1 MEMEVQESD
10 PEHFYVN
17 RTTARSAVVNDHILG
32 EKCHCNQ
39 LRTTDFTVHTVTNNN
54 TIDPDCAMGVSHL
67 PY

>member
-10 PEHFYVN
+10 PEHFYGN
-17 RTTARSAVVNDHILG
+17 RSTAMSAVVNDYVLG

-39 LRTTDFTVHTVTNNN
+39 LKTTDFTGHTVTNNN
-54 TIDPDCAMGVSHL
+54 TRDPDCAMGVGHL